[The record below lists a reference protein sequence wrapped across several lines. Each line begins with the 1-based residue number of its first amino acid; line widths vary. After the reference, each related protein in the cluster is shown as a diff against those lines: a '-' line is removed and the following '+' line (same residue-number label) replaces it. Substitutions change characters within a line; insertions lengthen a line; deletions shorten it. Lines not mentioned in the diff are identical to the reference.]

1 MGSEATNLLFF
12 PSPWSSSSVRPG
24 RDSMS
29 SFRFLQDSLDENH
42 QRRIITSMRTF
53 VNVEPYLP

>member
-12 PSPWSSSSVRPG
+12 PSPSSSSSVRPG

-29 SFRFLQDSLDENH
+29 SFRFLQDSLNENH
-42 QRRIITSMRTF
+42 QSRIIMRTF